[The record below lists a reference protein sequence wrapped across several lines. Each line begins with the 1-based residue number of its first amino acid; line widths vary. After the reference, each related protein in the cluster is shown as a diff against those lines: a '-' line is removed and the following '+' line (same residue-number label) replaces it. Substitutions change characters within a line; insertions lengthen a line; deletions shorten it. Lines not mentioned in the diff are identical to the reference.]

1 MGLPGFPIESEA
13 PLCELSAFADTI
25 IQTLRIT
32 RALLLSGRMVC
43 LEGLD
48 SQIGQL
54 CAKCLGLTQREATSL
69 RMHLLAVR
77 AELDATSLL
86 LDDWHKGSSCR
97 SMTS

>member
-1 MGLPGFPIESEA
+1 MNSMRACSPGFPIDSEA

-48 SQIGQL
+48 AQIGQL
-54 CAKCLGLTQREATSL
+54 CARCLDLAHQDSGSL

-77 AELDATSLL
+77 AELEATSLL
-86 LDDWHKGSSCR
+86 LLDWHGG
-97 SMTS
+97 T